1 MVLGIGA
8 CSSIGVLAAGIV
20 ILVIGLRHA
29 GAGALTLRIQEYVQ
43 AAGVRPNGH
52 MESQRAR
59 RAELS
64 GSFHTRVLLPAFRRV
79 TRLLGRL
86 TPRGMFAELKH
97 QLAIAGNPLGL
108 GPREFYGL
116 RLAFTLLGFWL
127 AFSFLRSGLA
137 RPQPT
142 AWAPASARSGLSAAS
157 TGYQPI
163 ISPTTLMGSAL
174 ALIVCNYL
182 PKTWLRRRVRRRHDS
197 IRRGLPDAL
206 DMLSVCAEAGLGFD
220 QALQRVSEYWKTP
233 LGAELGRV
241 VVEMGMGLPRREALR
256 NLADRVDL
264 LELSSFIAVIL
275 QSDQLGM
282 SINKTLHAQ
291 AEQMRIERR
300 FRAQELARKMPLK
313 MLFPLL
319 LLIFPA
325 MFAVI
330 LGPIIPILGDFFS
343 NLVGSVG

>member
-1 MVLGIGA
+1 MLLGLAA
-8 CSSIGVLAAGIV
+8 CSSIGVVTAGV
-20 ILVIGLRHA
+20 VLLVLGMRSA
-29 GAGALTLRIQEYVQ
+29 GARALTLRLEEYVQ
-43 AAGVRPNGH
+43 AAGFGAMAPL
-52 MESQRAR
+52 ESHRAR

-64 GSFHTRVLLPAFRRV
+64 GPFRTRILLPLFKRS
-79 TRLLGRL
+79 TRLLGKL

-127 AFSFLRSGLA
+127 AFTFLRSGLA
-137 RPQPT
+137 RPHP
-142 AWAPASARSGLSAAS
+142 ADLPPASARPGLYGASA
-157 TGYQPI
+157 GYQPI
-163 ISPTTLMGSAL
+163 ISLTTLMGSAL

-241 VVEMGMGLPRREALR
+241 VVEMGMGVPRREALR

-264 LELSSFIAVIL
+264 PELSSFVAVIV

-282 SINKTLHAQ
+282 SITKTLNAQ

-330 LGPIIPILGDFFS
+330 LGPIIPILGEFFS
-343 NLVGSVG
+343 NLIGSVG